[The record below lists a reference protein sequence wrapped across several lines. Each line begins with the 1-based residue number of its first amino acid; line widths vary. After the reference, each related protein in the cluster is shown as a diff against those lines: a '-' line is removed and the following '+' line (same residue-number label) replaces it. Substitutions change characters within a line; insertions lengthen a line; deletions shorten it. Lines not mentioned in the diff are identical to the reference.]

1 MNSKHTLWV
10 EKYRSQNLDTY
21 VGNEGVKAFISKCI
35 TNNDIPHLLLYGK
48 PGTGK
53 TTLAKLI
60 TKNIKCDVM
69 YINAS
74 DERGIDTIRDKIVD
88 FASVNSFN
96 PIKVVILDESD
107 YITSQ
112 AQAALRNVMETYS
125 VKTRFVLTANY
136 AERII
141 DPLKSRC
148 QTFHIEPPSKGDIAK
163 HIAGL
168 LDKEEVK
175 YELSDVAALIKTY
188 YPDIRKIINAAQQSV
203 DENNILNPG
212 ALVPNVEGALTA
224 IIDALKS
231 NDKNAWANIRQVIAD
246 ADVNDF
252 IPLYTGLYER
262 ATEYTKSPA
271 DVAIHSA
278 QYLWQNN
285 TIADK
290 EINFMA
296 FMSQIL
302 KIK

>member
-1 MNSKHTLWV
+1 MTNNSLWV

-88 FASVNSFN
+88 FASVSSFN
-96 PIKVVILDESD
+96 PIKVIILDESD
-107 YITSQ
+107 YITAQ

-125 VKTRFVLTANY
+125 AKTRFILTANY

-148 QTFHIEPPSKGDIAK
+148 QTFHIEPPAKGDVAK
-163 HIAGL
+163 HLAGL
-168 LDKEEVK
+168 LDQEEVK
-175 YELSDVAALIKTY
+175 YELSDIAALVKTY
-188 YPDIRKIINAAQQSV
+188 YPDIRKIINATQQSV
-203 DENNILNPG
+203 SEDNILNPG
-212 ALVPNVEGALTA
+212 ALVPNVEGVLNT
-224 IIDALKS
+224 IISALKS
-231 NDKNAWANIRQVIAD
+231 NGKTAWTDVRQAVAD

-252 IPLYTGLYER
+252 VPLYTGLYER
-262 ATEYTKSPA
+262 ATEYTNAPA

-285 TIADK
+285 SIADK

-296 FMSQIL
+296 FISQIL

>member
-96 PIKVVILDESD
+96 PIKIVILDESD
-107 YITSQ
+107 YITPQ

-148 QTFHIEPPSKGDIAK
+148 QTFHIEPPSKGDVAK

>member
-1 MNSKHTLWV
+1 MNNSLWV

-35 TNNDIPHLLLYGK
+35 STNDIPHLLLYGK

-96 PIKVVILDESD
+96 PIKIIILDESD
-107 YITSQ
+107 YITAQ

-125 VKTRFVLTANY
+125 AKTRFILTANY

-141 DPLKSRC
+141 EPLKSRC
-148 QTFHIEPPSKGDIAK
+148 QTFHIEPPAKGDVAK
-163 HIAGL
+163 HLAWI
-168 LDKEEVK
+168 LDQEEAK
-175 YELSDVAALIKTY
+175 YELSNIASLVKTY
-188 YPDIRKIINAAQQSV
+188 YPDIRKIINATQQSV

-212 ALVPNVEGALTA
+212 ALIPNVEGVLNTV
-224 IIDALKS
+224 ISALKS
-231 NDKNAWANIRQVIAD
+231 NSKNAWTDVRQAIAD
-246 ADVNDF
+246 ADINDF
-252 IPLYTGLYER
+252 VPLYTGLYER
-262 ATEYTKSPA
+262 ATEYTNSPA
-271 DVAIHSA
+271 DIAIHSA

-285 TIADK
+285 SIADK

-296 FMSQIL
+296 FISQIL
-302 KIK
+302 KTK

>member
-1 MNSKHTLWV
+1 MTNNTLWV
-10 EKYRSQNLDTY
+10 EEFRSQNLDTY
-21 VGNEGVKAFISKCI
+21 VGNEGVKTFISKCI

-60 TKNIKCDVM
+60 VKNIKCDVM

-88 FASVNSFN
+88 FASVSSFN
-96 PIKVVILDESD
+96 PIKIIILDESD
-107 YITSQ
+107 YITAQ

-125 VKTRFVLTANY
+125 AKTRFILTANY

-148 QTFHIEPPSKGDIAK
+148 QTFHIEPPAKGDVAK
-163 HIAGL
+163 HLAWI
-168 LDKEEVK
+168 LDQKEIK
-175 YELSDVAALIKTY
+175 YELSDVAALIKVY
-188 YPDIRKIINAAQQSV
+188 YPDIRKIINAAQQSI
-203 DENNILNPG
+203 DNNNILNPG
-212 ALVPNVEGALTA
+212 ALVPNVDGALNA
-224 IIDALKS
+224 IITALKS
-231 NDKNAWANIRQVIAD
+231 KNKTAWVDIRQTIAD
-246 ADVNDF
+246 ADINDF
-252 IPLYTGLYER
+252 VQLYTGLYER
-262 ATEYTKSPA
+262 ATEYTTSPA

-296 FMSQIL
+296 FISQIL

>member
-1 MNSKHTLWV
+1 MVNNSLWV

-88 FASVNSFN
+88 YASANSFN
-96 PIKVVILDESD
+96 PIKIVILDESD
-107 YITSQ
+107 YITAQ

-125 VKTRFVLTANY
+125 AKTRFILTANY

-148 QTFHIEPPSKGDIAK
+148 QAFHIEPPSKGEVAK
-163 HIAGL
+163 HIASL
-168 LDKEEVK
+168 LDQEKVK
-175 YELSDVAALIKTY
+175 YELSNVAALIKTY
-188 YPDIRKIINAAQQSV
+188 YPDIRKIINAAQQSI
-203 DENNILNPG
+203 DDNNTLNPG
-212 ALVPNVEGALTA
+212 ALVPNMDGALTA
-224 IIDALKS
+224 IITALKS
-231 NDKNAWANIRQVIAD
+231 KKSSSWADIRQIVAD
-246 ADVNDF
+246 ADINDF
-252 IPLYTGLYER
+252 VQLYTGLYDR
-262 ATEYTKSPA
+262 VTEFTTSPA

-296 FMSQIL
+296 FVSQIL

>member
-1 MNSKHTLWV
+1 MTNNSLWV

-88 FASVNSFN
+88 FASVSSFN
-96 PIKVVILDESD
+96 PIKVIILDESD
-107 YITSQ
+107 YITAQ

-125 VKTRFVLTANY
+125 AKTRFILTANY

-148 QTFHIEPPSKGDIAK
+148 QTFHIEPPTKGDVAK
-163 HIAGL
+163 HLAGI
-168 LDKEEVK
+168 LDQEEVK
-175 YELSDVAALIKTY
+175 YELSDIAALVKTY
-188 YPDIRKIINAAQQSV
+188 YPDIRKIINATQQSV
-203 DENNILNPG
+203 SEDNILNPG
-212 ALVPNVEGALTA
+212 ALVPNVEGVLNT
-224 IIDALKS
+224 IISALKS
-231 NDKNAWANIRQVIAD
+231 NGKTAWTDVRQAVAD

-252 IPLYTGLYER
+252 VPLYTGLYER
-262 ATEYTKSPA
+262 ATEYTNAPA

-285 TIADK
+285 SIADK

-296 FMSQIL
+296 FISQIL

>member
-1 MNSKHTLWV
+1 MTQNTLWV

-60 TKNIKCDVM
+60 VKNIQCDVM

-88 FASVNSFN
+88 FASVSSFN
-96 PIKVVILDESD
+96 PIKVIILDESD
-107 YITSQ
+107 YITAQ

-125 VKTRFVLTANY
+125 AKTRFILTANY

-148 QTFHIEPPSKGDIAK
+148 QAFHIEPPAKGDVAK
-163 HIAGL
+163 HLAWL
-168 LDKEEVK
+168 LDQEEVK
-175 YELSDVAALIKTY
+175 YELPDIAALIKTY

-203 DENNILNPG
+203 DNNNILNPG

-224 IIDALKS
+224 VINALKS
-231 NDKNAWANIRQVIAD
+231 NDKNAWANIRQIVAD
-246 ADVNDF
+246 ADINDF
-252 IPLYTGLYER
+252 VPLYTGLYDR
-262 ATEYTKSPA
+262 VTEYSKSPA
-271 DVAIHSA
+271 DIAIHSA

-296 FMSQIL
+296 FISQIL

>member
-107 YITSQ
+107 YITPQ

-125 VKTRFVLTANY
+125 AKTRFVLTANY

-148 QTFHIEPPSKGDIAK
+148 QTFHIEPPSKGDVAK

-212 ALVPNVEGALTA
+212 ALVPNVEGALIA

-302 KIK
+302 KVK

>member
-1 MNSKHTLWV
+1 MTNNTLWV

-60 TKNIKCDVM
+60 VKNIKCDVM

-88 FASVNSFN
+88 FASVSSFN
-96 PIKVVILDESD
+96 PIKIIILDESD
-107 YITSQ
+107 YITPQ

-125 VKTRFVLTANY
+125 AKTRFILTANY

-148 QTFHIEPPSKGDIAK
+148 QTFHIEPPSKGDVAK
-163 HIAGL
+163 HIANL
-168 LDKEEVK
+168 LDQEEVK
-175 YELSDVAALIKTY
+175 YELPDVAALIKTY

-212 ALVPNVEGALTA
+212 ALVPNVDGALNA
-224 IIDALKS
+224 IITALKS
-231 NDKNAWANIRQVIAD
+231 KNKTAWVDIRQTIAD
-246 ADVNDF
+246 ADINDF
-252 IPLYTGLYER
+252 VQLYTGLYDR
-262 ATEYTKSPA
+262 ATEYTSSPA

-296 FMSQIL
+296 FISQIL

>member
-1 MNSKHTLWV
+1 MNNSLWV

-35 TNNDIPHLLLYGK
+35 STNDIPHLLLYGK

-96 PIKVVILDESD
+96 PIKIIILDESD
-107 YITSQ
+107 YITAQ

-125 VKTRFVLTANY
+125 AKTRFILTANY

-141 DPLKSRC
+141 EPLKSRC
-148 QTFHIEPPSKGDIAK
+148 QTFHIEPLAKGDVAK
-163 HIAGL
+163 HLAWI
-168 LDKEEVK
+168 LDQEEAK
-175 YELSDVAALIKTY
+175 YELSNIASLVKTY
-188 YPDIRKIINAAQQSV
+188 YPDIRKIINATQQSV

-212 ALVPNVEGALTA
+212 ALIPNVEGVLNTV
-224 IIDALKS
+224 ISALKS
-231 NDKNAWANIRQVIAD
+231 NSKNAWTDVRQAIAD
-246 ADVNDF
+246 ADINDF
-252 IPLYTGLYER
+252 VPLYTGLYER
-262 ATEYTKSPA
+262 ATEYTNSPA
-271 DVAIHSA
+271 DIAIHSA

-285 TIADK
+285 SIADK

-296 FMSQIL
+296 FISQIL
-302 KIK
+302 KTK

>member
-1 MNSKHTLWV
+1 MTNNTLWV

-96 PIKVVILDESD
+96 PLKVIILDESD
-107 YITSQ
+107 YITAQ

-125 VKTRFVLTANY
+125 AKTRFILTANY

-148 QTFHIEPPSKGDIAK
+148 QTFHIEPPAKGDVAK
-163 HIAGL
+163 HLAWI
-168 LDKEEVK
+168 LDQEEIK
-175 YELSDVAALIKTY
+175 YELPNIASLVKTY
-188 YPDIRKIINAAQQSV
+188 YPDIRKIINATQQSI
-203 DENNILNPG
+203 DDNNVLNPG
-212 ALVPNVEGALTA
+212 ALVPNVEGVLSA
-224 IIDALKS
+224 IIAHLKAKKPTS
-231 NDKNAWANIRQVIAD
+231 WVDVRQAIAD
-246 ADVNDF
+246 ADINDF
-252 IPLYTGLYER
+252 VPLYTGLYER
-262 ATEYTKSPA
+262 ANEYTKSPA

-278 QYLWQNN
+278 QYL
-285 TIADK
+285 
-290 EINFMA
+290 
-296 FMSQIL
+296 
-302 KIK
+302 

>member
-1 MNSKHTLWV
+1 MNMQNTLWV
-10 EKYRSQNLDTY
+10 EKYRSQNLDQY
-21 VGNEGVKAFISKCI
+21 VGNEGIKAFVSKCI

-96 PIKVVILDESD
+96 PIKVIILDESD
-107 YITSQ
+107 YITPQ

-125 VKTRFVLTANY
+125 AKTRFILTANY

-148 QTFHIEPPSKGDIAK
+148 QTFHIEPPTKGEVAK
-163 HIAGL
+163 HIANL
-168 LDKEEVK
+168 LDQEQVK
-175 YELSDVAALIKTY
+175 YELTDLAALVKTY
-188 YPDIRKIINAAQQSV
+188 YPDIRKIINACQQSV

-212 ALVPNVEGALTA
+212 ALVPNVEGVLNDIINQLKTKNKTA
-224 IIDALKS
+224 WVD
-231 NDKNAWANIRQVIAD
+231 IRQLIAN

-262 ATEYTKSPA
+262 VTEYSNSPA

-296 FMSQIL
+296 FISQIL
-302 KIK
+302 QIK

>member
-1 MNSKHTLWV
+1 MNNSLWV

-35 TNNDIPHLLLYGK
+35 TTNDIPHLLLYGK

-60 TKNIKCDVM
+60 TKNIQCDVM

-88 FASVNSFN
+88 FASVNSFK
-96 PIKVVILDESD
+96 PIKIIILDESD
-107 YITSQ
+107 YITAQ

-125 VKTRFVLTANY
+125 AKTRFILTANY

-148 QTFHIEPPSKGDIAK
+148 QTFHIEPPAKGDVAK
-163 HIAGL
+163 HLAWV
-168 LDKEEVK
+168 LDQEEVK
-175 YELSDVAALIKTY
+175 YELSDIAALVKTY
-188 YPDIRKIINAAQQSV
+188 YPDIRKIINATQQSV
-203 DENNILNPG
+203 SEDSILNPG
-212 ALVPNVEGALTA
+212 ALVPNVEGVLNT
-224 IIDALKS
+224 IISALKS
-231 NDKNAWANIRQVIAD
+231 NEKTAWTDIRQAVAD
-246 ADVNDF
+246 ADINDF
-252 IPLYTGLYER
+252 VPLYTGLYER
-262 ATEYTKSPA
+262 ATEYTNAPA

-285 TIADK
+285 SIADK

-296 FMSQIL
+296 FISQIL
-302 KIK
+302 KTK

>member
-1 MNSKHTLWV
+1 MTNNTLWV
-10 EKYRSQNLDTY
+10 EKYRSQNLDQY
-21 VGNEGVKAFISKCI
+21 VGNEGIKAFISKCI
-35 TNNDIPHLLLYGK
+35 TNNDIPHLLFYGK
-48 PGTGK
+48 AGTGK

-60 TKNIKCDVM
+60 TNSIKCDLM

-96 PIKVVILDESD
+96 PIKVIILDESD
-107 YITSQ
+107 YITAQ

-125 VKTRFVLTANY
+125 AKTRFILTANY

-148 QTFHIEPPSKGDIAK
+148 QTFHIEPPTKGDVAR
-163 HIAGL
+163 HIAGI
-168 LDKEEVK
+168 LDQEQVK
-175 YELSDVAALIKTY
+175 YELPDLASLVKTY
-188 YPDIRKIINAAQQSV
+188 YPDIRKIINACQQSV
-203 DENNILNPG
+203 DSNNTLSPG
-212 ALVPNVEGALTA
+212 ALVANVEGVLTDV
-224 IIDALKS
+224 INALKS
-231 NDKNAWANIRQVIAD
+231 NDKNTWTNIRQILVNAD
-246 ADVNDF
+246 INDF

-262 ATEYTKSPA
+262 VTEYSNSPA
-271 DVAIHSA
+271 DIAIHSA
-278 QYLWQNN
+278 QYMWQNN

-296 FMSQIL
+296 FISQIL

>member
-148 QTFHIEPPSKGDIAK
+148 QTFHIEPPSKGDVAK

>member
-1 MNSKHTLWV
+1 MTQNTLWV
-10 EKYRSQNLDTY
+10 EKYRSQNLDQY
-21 VGNEGVKAFISKCI
+21 VGNEGIKAFISKCI

-48 PGTGK
+48 AGTGK

-60 TKNIKCDVM
+60 VKNIQCDVM

-88 FASVNSFN
+88 FASVSSFN
-96 PIKVVILDESD
+96 PIKVIILDESD
-107 YITSQ
+107 YITAQ

-125 VKTRFVLTANY
+125 AKTRFILTANY

-148 QTFHIEPPSKGDIAK
+148 QAFHIEPPSKGDVAK
-163 HIAGL
+163 HIANL
-168 LDKEEVK
+168 LDQEEVK

-203 DENNILNPG
+203 DSDNILNPG

-224 IIDALKS
+224 VINALKS
-231 NDKNAWANIRQVIAD
+231 NDKNAWANIRQIVAD
-246 ADVNDF
+246 ADINDF
-252 IPLYTGLYER
+252 VPLYTGLYDR
-262 ATEYTKSPA
+262 VTEYSKSPA
-271 DVAIHSA
+271 DIAIHSA

-296 FMSQIL
+296 FISQIL

>member
-1 MNSKHTLWV
+1 MTNNTLWV
-10 EKYRSQNLDTY
+10 EKYRSQNLDQY
-21 VGNEGVKAFISKCI
+21 VGNEGIKAFISKCI

-60 TKNIKCDVM
+60 TNSIKCDLM

-96 PIKVVILDESD
+96 PIKIIILDESD
-107 YITSQ
+107 YITAQ

-125 VKTRFVLTANY
+125 AKTRFILTANY

-148 QTFHIEPPSKGDIAK
+148 QTFHIEPPTKGAVAR
-163 HIAGL
+163 HIADML
-168 LDKEEVK
+168 YTENVKFELDDLVS
-175 YELSDVAALIKTY
+175 LVKTY
-188 YPDIRKIINAAQQSV
+188 YPDIRKIINVCQQSV
-203 DENNILNPG
+203 DSNNILNPG
-212 ALVPNVEGALTA
+212 ALVANVEGVLTDV
-224 IIDALKS
+224 INALKS
-231 NDKNAWANIRQVIAD
+231 NDKNTWTNIRQILVNAD
-246 ADVNDF
+246 INDF

-262 ATEYTKSPA
+262 VTEYSNSPA
-271 DVAIHSA
+271 DIAIHSA
-278 QYLWQNN
+278 QYMWQNN

-296 FMSQIL
+296 FISQIL

>member
-1 MNSKHTLWV
+1 MTNNTLWV
-10 EKYRSQNLDTY
+10 EEFRSQNLDTY
-21 VGNEGVKAFISKCI
+21 VGNEGIKAFISKCI
-35 TNNDIPHLLLYGK
+35 TNNDIPHLLLFGK

-60 TKNIKCDVM
+60 VKNIKCDVM

-88 FASVNSFN
+88 FASTNSFN
-96 PIKVVILDESD
+96 PLKVIILDEAD
-107 YITSQ
+107 YITAQ

-125 VKTRFVLTANY
+125 AKTRFILTANY

-148 QTFHIEPPSKGDIAK
+148 QTFHIEPPAKGDVAK
-163 HIAGL
+163 HLAWI
-168 LDKEEVK
+168 LDQKEIK
-175 YELSDVAALIKTY
+175 YELSNIASLVKTY
-188 YPDIRKIINAAQQSV
+188 YPDIRKIINATQQSV

-212 ALVPNVEGALTA
+212 ALVSNVDGALNA
-224 IIDALKS
+224 IITALKS
-231 NDKNAWANIRQVIAD
+231 KNKTSWVDIRQIIAD
-246 ADVNDF
+246 ADINDF
-252 IPLYTGLYER
+252 VQLYTGLYER
-262 ATEYTKSPA
+262 ATEYTTQPA
-271 DVAIHSA
+271 DIAIHSA

-296 FMSQIL
+296 FISQIL

>member
-1 MNSKHTLWV
+1 MTNNSLWV

-96 PIKVVILDESD
+96 PIKVIILDESD
-107 YITSQ
+107 YITAQ

-125 VKTRFVLTANY
+125 AKTRFILTANY

-148 QTFHIEPPSKGDIAK
+148 QTFHIEPPAKGDVAK
-163 HIAGL
+163 HLAWI
-168 LDKEEVK
+168 LDQEEAK
-175 YELSDVAALIKTY
+175 YELSDIASLVKTY
-188 YPDIRKIINAAQQSV
+188 YPDIRKIINATQQSV

-212 ALVPNVEGALTA
+212 ALIPNVEGVLNTV
-224 IIDALKS
+224 ISALKS
-231 NDKNAWANIRQVIAD
+231 NSKNAWTDVRQAIAD
-246 ADVNDF
+246 ADINDF
-252 IPLYTGLYER
+252 VPLYTGLYER
-262 ATEYTKSPA
+262 ATEYTNSPA
-271 DVAIHSA
+271 DIAIHSA

-285 TIADK
+285 SIADK

-296 FMSQIL
+296 FISQIL
-302 KIK
+302 KTK

>member
-1 MNSKHTLWV
+1 MTQNTLWV

-60 TKNIKCDVM
+60 VKNIQCDVM

-88 FASVNSFN
+88 FASVSSFN
-96 PIKVVILDESD
+96 PIKIIILDESD

-125 VKTRFVLTANY
+125 AKTRFILTANY

-148 QTFHIEPPSKGDIAK
+148 QAFHIEPPSKGDVAK
-163 HIAGL
+163 HIANL
-168 LDKEEVK
+168 LDQEEVK

-203 DENNILNPG
+203 DNNNILNPG

-224 IIDALKS
+224 VINALKS
-231 NDKNAWANIRQVIAD
+231 NDKNAWANIRQIVAD
-246 ADVNDF
+246 ADINDF
-252 IPLYTGLYER
+252 VPLYTGLYDR
-262 ATEYTKSPA
+262 VTEYSKSPA
-271 DVAIHSA
+271 DIAIHSA

-296 FMSQIL
+296 FISQIL

>member
-1 MNSKHTLWV
+1 MNNTLWV

-125 VKTRFVLTANY
+125 AKTRFVLTANY

-148 QTFHIEPPSKGDIAK
+148 QTFHIEPPSKGDVAK

-231 NDKNAWANIRQVIAD
+231 NDKNAWANIRQIIAN

>member
-1 MNSKHTLWV
+1 MVNNSLWV

-88 FASVNSFN
+88 YASANSFN
-96 PIKVVILDESD
+96 PIKIVILDESD
-107 YITSQ
+107 YITAQ

-125 VKTRFVLTANY
+125 AKTRFILTANY

-148 QTFHIEPPSKGDIAK
+148 QAFHIEPPSKGEVAK
-163 HIAGL
+163 HIASL
-168 LDKEEVK
+168 LDQEKVK
-175 YELSDVAALIKTY
+175 YELSNVAALIKTY
-188 YPDIRKIINAAQQSV
+188 YPDIRKIINAAQQSI
-203 DENNILNPG
+203 DDNNTLNPG
-212 ALVPNVEGALTA
+212 ALVPNMDGALTA
-224 IIDALKS
+224 IITALKS
-231 NDKNAWANIRQVIAD
+231 KKASSWADIRQVVAD
-246 ADVNDF
+246 ADINDF
-252 IPLYTGLYER
+252 VQLYTGLYDR
-262 ATEYTKSPA
+262 VTEFTTSPA

-296 FMSQIL
+296 FISQIL

>member
-107 YITSQ
+107 YITPQ

-148 QTFHIEPPSKGDIAK
+148 QTFHIEPPSKGDVAK

-262 ATEYTKSPA
+262 ATEYTKLPA

>member
-1 MNSKHTLWV
+1 MNIKNTLWV
-10 EKYRSQNLDTY
+10 EAYRSQNLDTY
-21 VGNEGVKAFISKCI
+21 VGNEGIKAFISKCI
-35 TNNDIPHLLLYGK
+35 NNNDIPHLLLFGK

-74 DERGIDTIRDKIVD
+74 DERGIDTIRDNIVD

-96 PIKVVILDESD
+96 QIKVIILDESD
-107 YITSQ
+107 YITPQ

-125 VKTRFVLTANY
+125 AKTRFILTANY

-148 QTFHIEPPSKGDIAK
+148 QTFHIEPPAKGDVAK
-163 HIAGL
+163 HLAWI
-168 LDKEEVK
+168 LDQEEVK
-175 YELSDVAALIKTY
+175 YELPSLASLVKTY

-203 DENNILNPG
+203 GEDNTLNPG
-212 ALVPNVEGALTA
+212 SLIPNIEDILNTVVA
-224 IIDALKS
+224 ALKLNNKTS
-231 NDKNAWANIRQVIAD
+231 WTDIRQAIVD
-246 ADVNDF
+246 ADINDF
-252 IPLYTGLYER
+252 VPLYTGLYER
-262 ATEYTKSPA
+262 AAEYTNQHA

-285 TIADK
+285 NIADK

-296 FMSQIL
+296 FISQIL

>member
-302 KIK
+302 KVK